1 MIMKKLSF
9 FLCFVL
15 PQYMLV
21 AQGDM
26 VVNVSRQGYLLQEQ
40 SKGVRLTEVLKAI
53 EKKHNAFFSY
63 DPALL
68 EHTMVRELSGMDGDL
83 EHTLETVLAS
93 TGLRYQRMGENYYTI
108 LPERKTLTNP
118 ESNASESVAQLEFFQ
133 QEEIRSESK
142 IAMDRMIRDRL
153 KVREFSITKS
163 LLEADNISGTVIDE
177 SGEPLIGVNVL
188 VKGTNMGTSTNI
200 LGEFTLSNVDDDAV
214 LIVSYIG
221 YQSQEV
227 RIEGRSH
234 IVITLVEE
242 SAILDE
248 VVVVGYNSVEREHV
262 ASSIETVD
270 MERLR
275 TRPMQK
281 LEEGFSGTVAGVT
294 MMQGNNLPGSIPGS
308 IRIRGL
314 STLQNASPLVIVDG
328 MEQSLT
334 DIDPNQIKSMS
345 VLKDAAAA
353 SMYGSRGANG
363 VIIIE
368 TERGTTGEFKVDLHT
383 WAGIQ
388 SPIDL
393 PDFVNAAD
401 YMKLNNEAREMQG
414 QTPLFSAQDISRA
427 ESGEIPTVD
436 WLDIIMER
444 PAHSYNTSA
453 SISGGGGVGTFN
465 LMLGYIESNGLNA
478 LEGSDKFSARFNTNI
493 NIADRFVLL
502 ADFYAH
508 RLQVD
513 RLQANSDGH
522 GLYQRAWWMNPTQEP
537 FYKDTGIEDHYRL
550 HNNDQNPL
558 ARIRQGGL
566 RNNLHD
572 RSTINLRP
580 RYYITDNLHIA
591 GNVSYMINKSAYKYK
606 RETFKFFDGDGKPV
620 AVWENS
626 VGASQGVSES
636 QLTARALVNY
646 ETSLR
651 GLRDKIYLV
660 GGTEIMN
667 YNYTDYREI
676 SKASF
681 FTKLNY
687 SLDNR
692 YLLEA
697 TVRTDGSS
705 KFAPGQRWGV
715 FPSASLGWNIHN
727 ESFMEGLR
735 NDKVINNLKLR
746 ASYGLIG
753 NENVAPYLWQ
763 EVVNTWGWTMRVP
776 NPLFSWE
783 KQKQANLGVDL
794 TALDHRL
801 NATFDIYHKHSFD
814 LIYSEFPVPP
824 LTGSYYL
831 STSVNIGE
839 VENKGWELS
848 ASWSDNIGELSYSVG
863 GMLFDNQNK
872 VLKAGYSSSDT
883 LIFKDNTDKIWYRG
897 IAVDNYYGYQSD
909 GFFRSQEEVDATEA
923 KLPNTLPGDI
933 RYVDQNGDGVIN
945 EMDKV
950 NLGDPFPHLNFSV
963 HLDLA
968 YKRWDFRVL
977 GQGVGKRTG
986 RLNGMEGYPVMMDG
1000 SSNSLGT
1007 PRQYYMDNR
1016 WTPGETDNRFP
1027 RVWTGSSSNAVL
1039 SDVWLSDA
1047 SFFRI
1052 KTIQLGY
1059 SIPKLGNNFRNIR
1072 LYINA
1077 MDAFTFTKWE
1087 GLEPERDGGNGAYPR
1102 MATYSIGAMATIF

>member
-1 MIMKKLSF
+1 MKTLQLILCLI
-9 FLCFVL
+9 FLH
-15 PQYMLV
+15 QYV
-21 AQGDM
+21 YAQGDM
-26 VVNVSRQGYLLQEQ
+26 VMNVSGSAYLLQKDRQGELI
-40 SKGVRLTEVLKAI
+40 VNVLKDL
-53 EKKHNAFFSY
+53 EDRFGVYFNY
-63 DPALL
+63 DPDLLDQKEVTDKVNLSDDLEENLKSILYPSGLRFYKVGDKFYAILSARRPVNKDVERPSPKLVEQPDNTLTDHTKKSTELADKTNPGLL
-68 EHTMVRELSGMDGDL
+68 EMKKIDL
-83 EHTLETVLAS
+83 IESFNNV
-93 TGLRYQRMGENYYTI
+93 N
-108 LPERKTLTNP
+108 TLTG
-118 ESNASESVAQLEFFQ
+118 
-133 QEEIRSESK
+133 K
-142 IAMDRMIRDRL
+142 
-153 KVREFSITKS
+153 
-163 LLEADNISGTVIDE
+163 VIDQ
-177 SGEPLIGVNVL
+177 SNQPLIGVNVL
-188 VKGTNMGTSTNI
+188 VKGSNEGTATN
-200 LGEFTLSNVDDDAV
+200 LAGEFVLHNVEDDATL
-214 LIVSYIG
+214 LISYIG

-227 RIEGRSH
+227 KVEGRSNL
-234 IVITLVEE
+234 VITLVEE
-242 SAILDE
+242 SEILDE
-248 VVVVGYNSVEREHV
+248 VVVVGYNSVERAHV

-281 LEEGFSGTVAGVT
+281 LQEGFSGSVAGVT
-294 MMQGNNLPGSIPGS
+294 MMQGNNLPGSVPGN

-368 TERGTTGEFKVDLHT
+368 TERCTTGEFKVDLHT

-388 SPIDL
+388 SPSDL
-393 PDFVNAAD
+393 PDFVGSAD
-401 YMKLNNEAREMQG
+401 YMRLNNEAREMQG
-414 QTPLFSAQDISRA
+414 QSLQFTNEDIAKA
-427 ESGEIPTVD
+427 ETGEIPTVD
-436 WLDIIMER
+436 WLDVIMQR
-444 PAHSYNTSA
+444 PATSYNTSA

-465 LMLGYIESNGLNA
+465 LMLGYIEGNGLNV
-478 LEGSDKFSARFNTNI
+478 LEGTDKFSARFNTNI

-513 RLQANSDGH
+513 RLQANSDGN

-537 FYKDTGIEDHYRL
+537 FYNDSELPEHYRL
-550 HNNDQNPL
+550 HNNNQNPL
-558 ARIRQGGL
+558 ARIEKGGL
-566 RNNLHD
+566 RNNLYD

-580 RYYITDNLHIA
+580 RYYLTDNLHIA
-591 GNVSYMINKSAYKYK
+591 GNVSYMINKSANKYK
-606 RETFKFFDGDGKPV
+606 RQTFKFFDGDGKPV
-620 AVWENS
+620 AVWGNS

-636 QLTARALVNY
+636 QLTARALLNY

-651 GLRDKIYLV
+651 KNKDKIYLV
-660 GGTEIMN
+660 GGTEVMN
-667 YNYTDYREI
+667 YNFTDYREI

-715 FPSASLGWNIHN
+715 FPSASVGWNVHN
-727 ESFMEGLR
+727 ESFMNTLKEEGVV
-735 NDKVINNLKLR
+735 DNLKIR

-753 NENVAPYLWQ
+753 NENVDPYLWQ

-776 NPLFSWE
+776 NPAFTWE
-783 KQKQANLGVDL
+783 KQKQFNIGFDL
-794 TALDHRL
+794 AAADNRL
-801 NATFDIYHKHSFD
+801 NVTFDAYAKHSFD

-839 VENKGWELS
+839 VENKGWEFS
-848 ASWSDNIGELSYSVG
+848 ASWSDNLGELHYSVG
-863 GMLFDNQNK
+863 GMIFDNRNK
-872 VLKAGYSSSDT
+872 VLKAGYSNSDT
-883 LIFKDNTDKIWYRG
+883 LIFKDNNDKIWYRG
-897 IAVDNYYGYQSD
+897 IAVDNYYGYESNGYFQNQS
-909 GFFRSQEEVDATEA
+909 EVDATEA

-933 RYVDQNGDGVIN
+933 RYVDQNSDGVIN
-945 EMDKV
+945 DMDKV
-950 NLGDPFPHLNFSV
+950 NLGDPFPHYNFSV
-963 HLDLA
+963 NLDLG
-968 YKRWDFRVL
+968 YKGWDFTVL
-977 GQGVGKRTG
+977 GQGVGQRTG

-1007 PRQYYMDNR
+1007 PREFYMENR
-1016 WTPGETDNRFP
+1016 WTPQTPDSRFP

-1039 SDVWLSDA
+1039 SDVWLSEA
-1047 SFFRI
+1047 AFFRI

-1059 SIPKLGNNFRNIR
+1059 SIPKLGNSFRNIR
-1072 LYINA
+1072 IYLNA
-1077 MDAFTFTKWE
+1077 QDAITFSNWE
-1087 GLEPERDGGNGAYPR
+1087 GLEPERNGGNGAYPR
-1102 MATYSIGAMATIF
+1102 MATFSLGAQATIF